1 LDSRSHF
8 IVQRTILGC
17 GIGNTIFYCLLSMAK
32 LTLFP
37 EEETKRMLGE
47 LAIPVHTTEALDNY
61 FFRGWQPG
69 GFLTSILTNDLY
81 GAVRSADYANKHVIY
96 EIVQWLTLEPI
107 VPENSWGA
115 KEHVSNWLHDSDGI
129 RTKFVEKIE
138 KEYIWKTLKG

>member
-1 LDSRSHF
+1 
-8 IVQRTILGC
+8 
-17 GIGNTIFYCLLSMAK
+17 MAER

-69 GFLTSILTNDLY
+69 GFLISILTNDLY

-107 VPENSWGA
+107 VPIASACANFPHQAHHLGGA
-115 KEHVSNWLHDSDGI
+115 CPTGRCGGCDRSTSG
-129 RTKFVEKIE
+129 
-138 KEYIWKTLKG
+138 

>member
-1 LDSRSHF
+1 
-8 IVQRTILGC
+8 
-17 GIGNTIFYCLLSMAK
+17 MAER

-69 GFLTSILTNDLY
+69 GFLISILTNDLY

-107 VPENSWGA
+107 VPKNSWGHE
-115 KEHVSNWLHDSDGI
+115 KLVSNWLYDVDGR
-129 RTKFVEKIE
+129 RTKWVDMMEKLL
-138 KEYIWKTLKG
+138 IWETLKA